1 MCFVYSFVLRLGLFC
16 SSPEGSGCRVNFN
29 SNTDFLARG
38 NTQKQS
44 SGTEENKRILEEGM
58 VSLDSESKSAG
69 LSSSIVKALGTG
81 LRFEPR
87 STEGK
92 TEFAAEPA
100 GTACLL
106 TQMTKKPKILYSELR
121 LQVKSGPLSFFV
133 NNFCV
138 CVDQRCAHLY
148 MNHQKT

>member
-1 MCFVYSFVLRLGLFC
+1 
-16 SSPEGSGCRVNFN
+16 
-29 SNTDFLARG
+29 
-38 NTQKQS
+38 
-44 SGTEENKRILEEGM
+44 M

-81 LRFEPR
+81 LRFEPW

-133 NNFCV
+133 NNFFA
-138 CVDQRCAHLY
+138 CVDHRCAHLY